1 MATLNYNSGNNI
13 IVPSENN
20 TTYRGL
26 EGDDTYI
33 ISKATIKDSKINI
46 VDTNGNNKIQI
57 VEGITVSSSIFTPN
71 AARLV
76 LSNGTEITISGAN
89 KFTFE
94 AGGNLTS
101 ASLGTDRSYLNFADS
116 MGAYYAS
123 FETDEGDGGITI
135 NNSYDMR
142 LVKNGTVKKIM
153 LSNHFD
159 EDNLKYNII
168 KSEYPDQYNYS
179 QSFISDQITLSDGQ
193 LKVQG
198 GIGEEIYTAKITV
211 QSENQNTGN
220 TNEKVFTFRLTD
232 DDEIKQSSSSI
243 ISSSDSETIISIS
256 EDIMGDRLL
265 DLSSFE
271 IDEGS
276 AKITSVSIGGS
287 ITPISYF
294 STDPWAQDG
303 WLDYFYVN
311 KNVLKFAQYSYY
323 DYDTDEYKLFLG
335 SQKIYGSDWPFHD
348 LTTSNVRDNE
358 FSITFEYTTDGELK
372 DHKVII
378 DSYSNS
384 FNGPIDAIPD
394 GDRVKEVTTSNDNN
408 INALL
413 FSNWKWASENNS
425 DITEITFAF
434 PPSNDTQNVMPWV
447 SKPSASFWELADT
460 RDKHIDSEEF
470 KDAVR
475 SILNMTE
482 EMFNFKFTEL
492 SQDNYNKAD
501 LRYILFETSDDAGNS
516 QAFHPSP
523 ENHSYIYIRTYNGG
537 EYTDFSIGSVTYETI
552 LHETGHA
559 LNLAHPFHG
568 TKIESSQNTS
578 LFSVMAY
585 DAFWLRTTDTYEVAT
600 GNGSGI
606 YKGDIKDYANSLNQS
621 TWNLHDINALG
632 HMYGYRLNYK
642 SEDTSYKFSPSEN
655 IYQTIHDMGGND
667 TIDLSNY
674 SVKTSISLVPGSVSE
689 VGSKKIFWE
698 GDNQQSGDFF
708 VLSSHTN
715 IEKFIGSNGN
725 DDLTLNTLIINDVS
739 TGSGDDVIR
748 DVLPTDI
755 VNSGAGADTIYISY
769 TTLNPITSVSIDGGS
784 ETSFF
789 DWIIIDLAPDIE
801 KDFTQC
807 RTAFLNFEGFDFSD
821 NEAQNIILDS
831 EDFISSNSQ
840 TLSFR
845 GDSTDKVILPEGATE
860 TRTDMAYVYYSLND
874 IEIAIADDMMVG

>member
-1 MATLNYNSGNNI
+1 MTTLNYNSGNNI

-46 VDTNGNNKIQI
+46 VDTKGNNKIQI

-94 AGGNLTS
+94 ASGNLTS
-101 ASLGTDRSYLNFADS
+101 ASLGTDRTYLNFADS

-142 LVKNGTVKKIM
+142 LVKNGTVKTII
-153 LSNHFD
+153 LENHFD
-159 EDNLKYNII
+159 GENVKYSII
-168 KSEYPDQYNYS
+168 KSEYPNQYNYS

-193 LKVQG
+193 LIAQG
-198 GIGEEIYTAKITV
+198 GVGDEIYTAKITV
-211 QSENQNTGN
+211 QGENQNTGN
-220 TNEKVFTFRLTD
+220 LSEKVFTFRLTD
-232 DDEIKQSSSSI
+232 DDEIKKSSSSI
-243 ISSSDSETIISIS
+243 ISSSDTETLISIS
-256 EDIMGDRLL
+256 EDTMGDRLL
-265 DLSSFE
+265 DLSSFK

-287 ITPISYF
+287 VTPISYF

-303 WLDYFYVN
+303 WQDYFYIN
-311 KNVLKFAQYSYY
+311 KNILKFAQYSYY

-335 SQKIYGSDWPFHD
+335 PAIYGSDWQFHD

-358 FSITFEYTTDGELK
+358 FSITFEYKNNGKLK
-372 DHKVII
+372 THKVVI
-378 DSYSNS
+378 DSYSNNL
-384 FNGPIDAIPD
+384 NGPIDAIPD
-394 GDRVKEVTTSNDNN
+394 GDRVKEVTFSSDNN

-413 FSNWKWASENNS
+413 FSNWQWANKNNS
-425 DITEITFAF
+425 EITEITFAF
-434 PPSNDTQNVMPWV
+434 PPSNDTYNVMPWV
-447 SKPSASFWELADT
+447 SKPSASFWELGDSRDT
-460 RDKHIDSEEF
+460 YIDSDEF

-475 SILNMTE
+475 GVLNTTE
-482 EMFNFKFTEL
+482 KMFNVKFTEL
-492 SQDNYNKAD
+492 TQDNYNKAD

-516 QAFHPSP
+516 QAWHPSP
-523 ENHSYIYIRTYNGG
+523 ENHSYIYLRTYYGG
-537 EYTDFSIGSVTYETI
+537 KYTDFSVGSNMYETI

-578 LFSVMAY
+578 LFSIMAY
-585 DAFWLRTTDTYEVAT
+585 DAFWLRTTDTYGIAT

-606 YKGDIKDYANSLNQS
+606 YKGDTEDYENSLNQS
-621 TWNLHDINALG
+621 SWNLHDINALG
-632 HMYGYRLNYK
+632 HMYGYRTNYK
-642 SEDTSYKFSPSEN
+642 SEDTIYTFSPSIN

-674 SVKTSISLVPGSVSE
+674 TENTTISLIPGSVSE
-689 VGSKKIFWE
+689 VGSNKIFWE
-698 GDNQQSGDFF
+698 GDSQQSGDFF
-708 VLSSHTN
+708 VLSSHTD
-715 IEKFIGSNGN
+715 IEKYIGSSGN
-725 DDLTLNTLIINDVS
+725 DDLTLNKSIINDVS
-739 TGSGDDVIR
+739 TGAGDDVIR

-755 VNSGAGADTIYISY
+755 VNTGVGSDTVYISY
-769 TTLNPITSVSIDGGS
+769 TALDPDTSLNINGGS
-784 ETSFF
+784 GSSYF
-789 DWIIIDLAPDIE
+789 DWIIIDLAPDTE
-801 KDFTQC
+801 KDFTLC
-807 RTAFLNFEGFDFSD
+807 RTAFVNFEGFDFTD

-845 GDSTDKVILPEGATE
+845 GDSNDKVILPEGATE
-860 TRTDMAYVYYSLND
+860 ARTDMAYVYYSLND
-874 IEIAIADDMMVG
+874 IEIAIADDMMIG

>member
-1 MATLNYNSGNNI
+1 MTTLNYNSGNNI

-46 VDTNGNNKIQI
+46 VDTKGNNKIQI

-94 AGGNLTS
+94 AAGNLTS
-101 ASLGTDRSYLNFADS
+101 ASLGTDRTYLNFADA

-142 LVKNGTVKKIM
+142 LVKNNTVKTII
-153 LSNHFD
+153 LGNHFD
-159 EDNLKYNII
+159 GENVKYSIT
-168 KSEYPDQYNYS
+168 KSEYPNQYNYS

-193 LKVQG
+193 LKAQG
-198 GIGEEIYTAKITV
+198 GVGDEIYTAKITV
-211 QSENQNTGN
+211 QGENQNTGN
-220 TNEKVFTFRLTD
+220 LSEKVFTFRLTD
-232 DDEIKQSSSSI
+232 DDEIKKSSSSI
-243 ISSSDSETIISIS
+243 ISSSDTETVISIS
-256 EDIMGDRLL
+256 EDTMGDRLL

-287 ITPISYF
+287 VTPISYF

-303 WLDYFYVN
+303 WQDYFYIN

-335 SQKIYGSDWPFHD
+335 PSIYGSDWQFHD
-348 LTTSNVRDNE
+348 LKTSNVRDNE
-358 FSITFEYTTDGELK
+358 FSITFEYKNNGKLK
-372 DHKVII
+372 NHKVVI
-378 DSYSNS
+378 DSYSNNL
-384 FNGPIDAIPD
+384 NGPIDAIPD
-394 GDRVKEVTTSNDNN
+394 GDRVKEVTTSSDNN

-413 FSNWKWASENNS
+413 FSKWQWANKNNS
-425 DITEITFAF
+425 EITEITFAF
-434 PPSNDTQNVMPWV
+434 PPSNDTNNVMPWA
-447 SKPSASFWELADT
+447 SKSSASFWELGDSRDT
-460 RDKHIDSEEF
+460 YIDSEEF

-475 SILNMTE
+475 GVLNTTE
-482 EMFNFKFTEL
+482 KMFNVKFTEL
-492 SQDNYNKAD
+492 TQDNYNKAD
-501 LRYILFETSDDAGNS
+501 LRYILFETSDDAGSS
-516 QAFHPSP
+516 QAWHPSP
-523 ENHSYIYIRTYNGG
+523 ENHSYIYLRTYNGG
-537 EYTDFSIGSVTYETI
+537 KYTDFSVGSNMYETI

-568 TKIESSQNTS
+568 TKIESSENTL
-578 LFSVMAY
+578 LFSIMAY
-585 DAFWLRTTDTYEVAT
+585 DAFWLRTTDTYGIAS

-606 YKGDIKDYANSLNQS
+606 YRGDTKDYENSLNQS
-621 TWNLHDINALG
+621 SWNLHDINALG
-632 HMYGYRLNYK
+632 HMYGYRTNYK
-642 SEDTSYKFSPSEN
+642 SEDTIYTFSPSIN

-674 SVKTSISLVPGSVSE
+674 EENTTISLIPGGVSE
-689 VGSKKIFWE
+689 VGSNKIFWE
-698 GDNQQSGDFF
+698 GDSQQSGDFF

-715 IEKFIGSNGN
+715 IEKYIGSSGN
-725 DDLTLNTLIINDVS
+725 DDLTLNKSIINDVS
-739 TGSGDDVIR
+739 TGAGDDVIR
-748 DVLPTDI
+748 DALPKDI
-755 VNSGAGADTIYISY
+755 VNTGAGSDTVYISY
-769 TTLNPITSVSIDGGS
+769 TTLDP
-784 ETSFF
+784 ETSLNINGGLGSSYF
-789 DWIIIDLAPDIE
+789 DWIVIDLAPGTE
-801 KDFTQC
+801 KDFTLC
-807 RTAFLNFEGFDFSD
+807 RTAFVNFEGFDFTD

-831 EDFISSNSQ
+831 EDFISPNSQ

-845 GDSTDKVILPEGATE
+845 GDSNDKVILPEGTTE

-874 IEIAIADDMMVG
+874 IEIAIADNMIIG

>member
-1 MATLNYNSGNNI
+1 MTTLNYNSGNNI

-46 VDTNGNNKIQI
+46 VDTKGNNKIQI

-94 AGGNLTS
+94 AAGNLTS
-101 ASLGTDRSYLNFADS
+101 ASLGTDRTYLNFADA

-142 LVKNGTVKKIM
+142 LVKNNTVKTII
-153 LSNHFD
+153 LGNHFD
-159 EDNLKYNII
+159 GENVKYSIT
-168 KSEYPDQYNYS
+168 KSEYPNQYNYS

-193 LKVQG
+193 LKAQG
-198 GIGEEIYTAKITV
+198 GVGDEIYTAKITV
-211 QSENQNTGN
+211 QGENQNTGN
-220 TNEKVFTFRLTD
+220 LSEKVFTFRLTD
-232 DDEIKQSSSSI
+232 DDEIKKSSSSI
-243 ISSSDSETIISIS
+243 ISSSDTETVISIS
-256 EDIMGDRLL
+256 EDTMGDRLL

-287 ITPISYF
+287 VTPISYF

-303 WLDYFYVN
+303 WKDYFYIN

-335 SQKIYGSDWPFHD
+335 PSIYGSDWQFHD
-348 LTTSNVRDNE
+348 LKTSNVRDNE
-358 FSITFEYTTDGELK
+358 FSITFEYKNNGKLK
-372 DHKVII
+372 NHKVVI
-378 DSYSNS
+378 DSYSNNL
-384 FNGPIDAIPD
+384 NGPIDAIPD
-394 GDRVKEVTTSNDNN
+394 GDRVKEVTTSSDNN

-413 FSNWKWASENNS
+413 FSKWQWANKNNS
-425 DITEITFAF
+425 EITEITFAF
-434 PPSNDTQNVMPWV
+434 PPSNDTNNVMPWA
-447 SKPSASFWELADT
+447 SKSSASFWELGDSRDT
-460 RDKHIDSEEF
+460 YIDSEEF

-475 SILNMTE
+475 GVLNTTE
-482 EMFNFKFTEL
+482 KMFNVKFTEL
-492 SQDNYNKAD
+492 TQDNYNKAD
-501 LRYILFETSDDAGNS
+501 LRYILFETSDDAGSS
-516 QAFHPSP
+516 QAWHPSP
-523 ENHSYIYIRTYNGG
+523 ENHSYIYLRTYNGG
-537 EYTDFSIGSVTYETI
+537 KYTDFSVGSNMYETI

-568 TKIESSQNTS
+568 TKIESSQNTL
-578 LFSVMAY
+578 LFSIMAY
-585 DAFWLRTTDTYEVAT
+585 DAFWLRTTDTYGVAS

-606 YKGDIKDYANSLNQS
+606 YRGDTEDYENSLNQS
-621 TWNLHDINALG
+621 SWNLHDINALG
-632 HMYGYRLNYK
+632 HMYGYRTNYK
-642 SEDTSYKFSPSEN
+642 SEDTIYTFSPSIN

-674 SVKTSISLVPGSVSE
+674 KENTTISLIPGGVSE
-689 VGSKKIFWE
+689 VGSNKIFWE
-698 GDNQQSGDFF
+698 GDSQQSGDFF
-708 VLSSHTN
+708 VLSSRTN
-715 IEKFIGSNGN
+715 IEKYIGSSGN
-725 DDLTLNTLIINDVS
+725 DDLTLNKSIINDVN
-739 TGSGDDVIR
+739 TGAGDDVIR
-748 DVLPTDI
+748 DALPTDI
-755 VNSGAGADTIYISY
+755 VNTGAGSDTVYISY
-769 TTLNPITSVSIDGGS
+769 TTLDP
-784 ETSFF
+784 ETSLNINGGLGSSYF
-789 DWIIIDLAPDIE
+789 DWIVIDLAPGTE
-801 KDFTQC
+801 KDFTLC
-807 RTAFLNFEGFDFSD
+807 RTAFVNFEGFDFTD

-831 EDFISSNSQ
+831 EDFISPNSQ
-840 TLSFR
+840 TLSFK
-845 GDSTDKVILPEGATE
+845 GDSNDKVILPEGTIE

-874 IEIAIADDMMVG
+874 IEIAIADNMIIG

>member
-1 MATLNYNSGNNI
+1 MTTLNYNSGNNI

-26 EGDDTYI
+26 EGDDIYI

-46 VDTNGNNKIQI
+46 VDTKGNNKIQI

-94 AGGNLTS
+94 AAGNLTS
-101 ASLGTDRSYLNFADS
+101 ASLGTDRTYLNFADA

-142 LVKNGTVKKIM
+142 LVKNNTVKTII
-153 LSNHFD
+153 LGNHFD
-159 EDNLKYNII
+159 GENVKYSIT
-168 KSEYPDQYNYS
+168 KSEYPNQYNYS

-193 LKVQG
+193 LKAQG
-198 GIGEEIYTAKITV
+198 GVGDEIYTAKITV
-211 QSENQNTGN
+211 QGENQNTGN
-220 TNEKVFTFRLTD
+220 LSEKVFTFRLTD
-232 DDEIKQSSSSI
+232 DDEIKKSSSSI
-243 ISSSDSETIISIS
+243 ISSSDTETVISIS
-256 EDIMGDRLL
+256 EDTMGDRLL

-287 ITPISYF
+287 VTPISYF

-303 WLDYFYVN
+303 WQDYFYIN

-335 SQKIYGSDWPFHD
+335 PSIYGSDWQFHD
-348 LTTSNVRDNE
+348 LKTSNVRDNE
-358 FSITFEYTTDGELK
+358 FSITFEYKNNGKLK
-372 DHKVII
+372 NHKVVI
-378 DSYSNS
+378 DSYSNNL
-384 FNGPIDAIPD
+384 NGPIDAIPD
-394 GDRVKEVTTSNDNN
+394 GDRVKEVTTSSDNN

-413 FSNWKWASENNS
+413 FSKWQWANKNNS
-425 DITEITFAF
+425 EITEITFAF
-434 PPSNDTQNVMPWV
+434 PPSNDTNNVMPWA
-447 SKPSASFWELADT
+447 SKSSASFWELGDSRDT
-460 RDKHIDSEEF
+460 YIDSEEF

-475 SILNMTE
+475 GVLNTTE
-482 EMFNFKFTEL
+482 KMFNVKFTEL
-492 SQDNYNKAD
+492 TQDNYNKAD
-501 LRYILFETSDDAGNS
+501 LRYILFETSDDAGSS
-516 QAFHPSP
+516 QAWHPSP
-523 ENHSYIYIRTYNGG
+523 ENHSYIYLRTYNGG
-537 EYTDFSIGSVTYETI
+537 KYTDFSVGSTMYQTI

-568 TKIESSQNTS
+568 TKIESSENTL
-578 LFSVMAY
+578 LFSIMAY
-585 DAFWLRTTDTYEVAT
+585 DAFWLRTTDTYGIAS

-606 YKGDIKDYANSLNQS
+606 YRGDTKDYENSLNQS
-621 TWNLHDINALG
+621 SWNLHDINALG
-632 HMYGYRLNYK
+632 HMYGYRTNYK
-642 SEDTSYKFSPSEN
+642 SEDTIYTFSPSIN

-674 SVKTSISLVPGSVSE
+674 TENTTISLTPGGVSE
-689 VGSKKIFWE
+689 VGSNKIFWE
-698 GDNQQSGDFF
+698 GDSQQSGDFF
-708 VLSSHTN
+708 VLSSHTD
-715 IEKFIGSNGN
+715 IEKYIGSSGN
-725 DDLTLNTLIINDVS
+725 DDLTLNNLIINDVN
-739 TGSGDDVIR
+739 TGAGDDVIR
-748 DVLPTDI
+748 DVLPSDI
-755 VNSGAGADTIYISY
+755 VNTGIGSDTVYISY
-769 TTLNPITSVSIDGGS
+769 TTLDPDTSLNINGGLGS
-784 ETSFF
+784 SYF
-789 DWIIIDLAPDIE
+789 DWIVIDLAPDTE
-801 KDFTQC
+801 KDFTLC
-807 RTAFLNFEGFDFSD
+807 RIAFVNFEGFDFTD

-845 GDSTDKVILPEGATE
+845 GDSTDKMILPEGATE

-874 IEIAIADDMMVG
+874 IEIAIANDMIII

>member
-1 MATLNYNSGNNI
+1 MTTLNYNSGNNI

-46 VDTNGNNKIQI
+46 VDTKGNNKIQI

-94 AGGNLTS
+94 AAGNLTS
-101 ASLGTDRSYLNFADS
+101 ASLGTDRTYLNFADA

-142 LVKNGTVKKIM
+142 LVKNNTVKTII
-153 LSNHFD
+153 LGNHFD
-159 EDNLKYNII
+159 GENVKYSIT
-168 KSEYPDQYNYS
+168 KSEYPNQYNYS
-179 QSFISDQITLSDGQ
+179 QSFISDQITLSDRQ
-193 LKVQG
+193 LKAQG
-198 GIGEEIYTAKITV
+198 GVGDEIYTAKITV
-211 QSENQNTGN
+211 QGENQNTGN
-220 TNEKVFTFRLTD
+220 LSEKVFTFRLTD
-232 DDEIKQSSSSI
+232 DDEIKKSSSSI
-243 ISSSDSETIISIS
+243 ISSSDTETVISIS
-256 EDIMGDRLL
+256 EDTMGDRLL

-287 ITPISYF
+287 VTPISYF

-303 WLDYFYVN
+303 WKDYFYIN

-335 SQKIYGSDWPFHD
+335 PSIYGSDWQFHD
-348 LTTSNVRDNE
+348 LKTSNVRDNE
-358 FSITFEYTTDGELK
+358 FSITFEYKNNGKLK
-372 DHKVII
+372 NHKVVI
-378 DSYSNS
+378 DSYSNNL
-384 FNGPIDAIPD
+384 NGPIDAIPD
-394 GDRVKEVTTSNDNN
+394 GDRVKEVTTSSDNN

-413 FSNWKWASENNS
+413 FSKWQWANKNNS
-425 DITEITFAF
+425 EITEITFAF
-434 PPSNDTQNVMPWV
+434 PPSNDTNNVMPWA
-447 SKPSASFWELADT
+447 SKSSASFWELDDSRDT
-460 RDKHIDSEEF
+460 YIDSEEF

-475 SILNMTE
+475 GVLNTTE
-482 EMFNFKFTEL
+482 KMFNVKFTEL
-492 SQDNYNKAD
+492 TQDNYNKAD
-501 LRYILFETSDDAGNS
+501 LRYILFETSDDAGSS
-516 QAFHPSP
+516 QAWHPSP
-523 ENHSYIYIRTYNGG
+523 ENHSYIYLRTYNGG
-537 EYTDFSIGSVTYETI
+537 KYTDFSVGSNMYETI

-568 TKIESSQNTS
+568 TKIESSENTL
-578 LFSVMAY
+578 LFSIMAY
-585 DAFWLRTTDTYEVAT
+585 DAFWLRTTDTYGIAS

-606 YKGDIKDYANSLNQS
+606 YRGDTKDYENSLNQS
-621 TWNLHDINALG
+621 SWNLHDINALG
-632 HMYGYRLNYK
+632 HMYGYRTNYK
-642 SEDTSYKFSPSEN
+642 SEDTIYTFSPSIN

-674 SVKTSISLVPGSVSE
+674 KENTTISLIPGGVSE
-689 VGSKKIFWE
+689 VGSNKIFWE
-698 GDNQQSGDFF
+698 GDSQQSGDFF

-715 IEKFIGSNGN
+715 IEKYIGSSGN
-725 DDLTLNTLIINDVS
+725 DDLTLNKSIINDVS
-739 TGSGDDVIR
+739 TGAGDDVIR
-748 DVLPTDI
+748 DALPKDI
-755 VNSGAGADTIYISY
+755 VNTGAGSDTVYISY
-769 TTLNPITSVSIDGGS
+769 TTLDP
-784 ETSFF
+784 ETSLNINGGLGSSYF
-789 DWIIIDLAPDIE
+789 DWIVIDLAPGTE
-801 KDFTQC
+801 KDFTLC
-807 RTAFLNFEGFDFSD
+807 RTAFVNFEGFDFTD

-831 EDFISSNSQ
+831 EDFISPNSQ

-845 GDSTDKVILPEGATE
+845 GDSNDKVILPEGTTE

-874 IEIAIADDMMVG
+874 IEIAIADNMIIG

>member
-1 MATLNYNSGNNI
+1 MTTLNYNSGNNI

-46 VDTNGNNKIQI
+46 VDTKGNNKIQI

-101 ASLGTDRSYLNFADS
+101 ASLGTDRTYLNFADA

-142 LVKNGTVKKIM
+142 LVKNNTVKTII
-153 LSNHFD
+153 LGNHFD
-159 EDNLKYNII
+159 GENVKYSIT
-168 KSEYPDQYNYS
+168 KSEYPNQYNYS

-193 LKVQG
+193 LKAQG
-198 GIGEEIYTAKITV
+198 GVGDEIYTAKITV
-211 QSENQNTGN
+211 QGENQNTGN
-220 TNEKVFTFRLTD
+220 LSEKVFTFRLTD
-232 DDEIKQSSSSI
+232 DDEIKKSSSSI
-243 ISSSDSETIISIS
+243 ISSSDTETVISIS
-256 EDIMGDRLL
+256 EDTMGDRLL

-287 ITPISYF
+287 VTPISYF

-303 WLDYFYVN
+303 WKDYFYIN

-335 SQKIYGSDWPFHD
+335 PSIYGSDWQFHD
-348 LTTSNVRDNE
+348 LKTSNVRDNE
-358 FSITFEYTTDGELK
+358 FSITFEYKNNGKLK
-372 DHKVII
+372 NHKVVI
-378 DSYSNS
+378 DSYSNNL
-384 FNGPIDAIPD
+384 NGPIDAIPD
-394 GDRVKEVTTSNDNN
+394 GDRVKEVTTSSDNN

-413 FSNWKWASENNS
+413 FSKWQWANKNNS
-425 DITEITFAF
+425 EITEITFAF
-434 PPSNDTQNVMPWV
+434 PPSNDTNNVMPWA
-447 SKPSASFWELADT
+447 SKSSASFWELDDSRDT
-460 RDKHIDSEEF
+460 YIDSEKF

-475 SILNMTE
+475 GVLNTTE
-482 EMFNFKFTEL
+482 KMFNVKFTEL
-492 SQDNYNKAD
+492 TQDNYNKAD
-501 LRYILFETSDDAGNS
+501 LRYILFETSDDAGSS
-516 QAFHPSP
+516 QAWHPSP
-523 ENHSYIYIRTYNGG
+523 ENHSYIYLRTYNGG
-537 EYTDFSIGSVTYETI
+537 KYTDFSVGSNMYETI

-568 TKIESSQNTS
+568 TKIESSQNTL
-578 LFSVMAY
+578 LFSIMAY
-585 DAFWLRTTDTYEVAT
+585 DAFWLRTTDTYGIAS

-606 YKGDIKDYANSLNQS
+606 YRGDTKDYENSLNQS
-621 TWNLHDINALG
+621 SWNLHDINALG
-632 HMYGYRLNYK
+632 HMYGYRTNYK
-642 SEDTSYKFSPSEN
+642 SEDTIYTFSPSIN

-674 SVKTSISLVPGSVSE
+674 KENTTISLIPGGVSE
-689 VGSKKIFWE
+689 VGSNKIFWE
-698 GDNQQSGDFF
+698 GDSQQSGDFF

-715 IEKFIGSNGN
+715 IEKYIGSSGN
-725 DDLTLNTLIINDVS
+725 DDLTLNKSIINDVS
-739 TGSGDDVIR
+739 TGAGDDVIR
-748 DVLPTDI
+748 DALPTDI
-755 VNSGAGADTIYISY
+755 VNTGAGSDTVYISY
-769 TTLNPITSVSIDGGS
+769 TTLDP
-784 ETSFF
+784 ETSLNINGGLGSSYF
-789 DWIIIDLAPDIE
+789 DWIVIDLAPGTE
-801 KDFTQC
+801 KDFTLC
-807 RTAFLNFEGFDFSD
+807 RTAFVNFEGFDFTD

-831 EDFISSNSQ
+831 EDFISPNSQ

-845 GDSTDKVILPEGATE
+845 GDSNDKVILPEGTTE

-874 IEIAIADDMMVG
+874 IEIAIADNMIIG

>member
-1 MATLNYNSGNNI
+1 MTTLNYNSGNNI

-46 VDTNGNNKIQI
+46 VDTKGNNKIQI

-94 AGGNLTS
+94 AAGNLTS
-101 ASLGTDRSYLNFADS
+101 ASLGTDRTYLNFADA

-142 LVKNGTVKKIM
+142 LVKNNTVKTII
-153 LSNHFD
+153 LGNHFD
-159 EDNLKYNII
+159 GENVKYSIT
-168 KSEYPDQYNYS
+168 KSEYPNQYNYS

-193 LKVQG
+193 LKAQG
-198 GIGEEIYTAKITV
+198 GVGDEIYTAKITV
-211 QSENQNTGN
+211 QGENQNTGN
-220 TNEKVFTFRLTD
+220 LSEKVFTFRLTD
-232 DDEIKQSSSSI
+232 DDEIKKSSSSI
-243 ISSSDSETIISIS
+243 ISSSDTETVISIS
-256 EDIMGDRLL
+256 EDTMGDRLL

-287 ITPISYF
+287 VTSISYF

-303 WLDYFYVN
+303 WKDYFYIN

-335 SQKIYGSDWPFHD
+335 PSIYGSDWQFHD

-358 FSITFEYTTDGELK
+358 FSITFEYKNNGKLK
-372 DHKVII
+372 NHKVVI
-378 DSYSNS
+378 DSYSNNL
-384 FNGPIDAIPD
+384 NGPIDAIPD
-394 GDRVKEVTTSNDNN
+394 GDRVKEVTTSSDNN

-413 FSNWKWASENNS
+413 FSKWQWANRNNS
-425 DITEITFAF
+425 EITEITFGF
-434 PPSNDTQNVMPWV
+434 PPSNDTNNVMPWA
-447 SKPSASFWELADT
+447 SKSSASFWELGDSRDT
-460 RDKHIDSEEF
+460 YIDSEEF

-475 SILNMTE
+475 GVLNTTE
-482 EMFNFKFTEL
+482 KMFNVKFTEL
-492 SQDNYNKAD
+492 TQDNYNKAD
-501 LRYILFETSDDAGNS
+501 LRYILFETSDDAGSS
-516 QAFHPSP
+516 QAWHPSP
-523 ENHSYIYIRTYNGG
+523 ENHSYIYLRTYNGG
-537 EYTDFSIGSVTYETI
+537 KYTDFSVGSNMYETI

-568 TKIESSQNTS
+568 TKIESSQNTL
-578 LFSVMAY
+578 LFSIMAY
-585 DAFWLRTTDTYEVAT
+585 DAFWLRTTDTYGIAS

-606 YKGDIKDYANSLNQS
+606 YRGDTKDYENSLNQS
-621 TWNLHDINALG
+621 SWNLHDINALG
-632 HMYGYRLNYK
+632 HMYGYRTNYK
-642 SEDTSYKFSPSEN
+642 SEDTIYTFSPSIN

-674 SVKTSISLVPGSVSE
+674 KENTTISLIPGGVSE
-689 VGSKKIFWE
+689 VGSNKIFWE
-698 GDNQQSGDFF
+698 GDSQQSGDFF
-708 VLSSHTN
+708 VLSSRTN
-715 IEKFIGSNGN
+715 IEKYIGSSGN
-725 DDLTLNTLIINDVS
+725 DVLTLNKSIINDVS
-739 TGSGDDVIR
+739 TGAGDDVIR
-748 DVLPTDI
+748 DALPTDI
-755 VNSGAGADTIYISY
+755 VNTGAGSDTVYISY
-769 TTLNPITSVSIDGGS
+769 TTLDP
-784 ETSFF
+784 ETSLNINGGLGSSYF
-789 DWIIIDLAPDIE
+789 DWIVIDLAPGTE
-801 KDFTQC
+801 KDFTLC
-807 RTAFLNFEGFDFSD
+807 RTAFVNFEGFDFTD

-831 EDFISSNSQ
+831 EDFISPNSQ
-840 TLSFR
+840 TLSFK
-845 GDSTDKVILPEGATE
+845 GDSNDKVILPEGTIE

-874 IEIAIADDMMVG
+874 IEIAIADNMIIG

>member
-1 MATLNYNSGNNI
+1 MTTLNYNSGNNI

-46 VDTNGNNKIQI
+46 VDTKGNNKIQI

-101 ASLGTDRSYLNFADS
+101 ASLGTDRTYLNFADA

-142 LVKNGTVKKIM
+142 LVKNNTVKTII
-153 LSNHFD
+153 LGNHFD
-159 EDNLKYNII
+159 GENVKYSIT
-168 KSEYPDQYNYS
+168 KSEYPNQYNYS

-193 LKVQG
+193 LKAQG
-198 GIGEEIYTAKITV
+198 GVGDEIYTAKITV
-211 QSENQNTGN
+211 QGENQNTGN
-220 TNEKVFTFRLTD
+220 LSEKVFTFRLTD
-232 DDEIKQSSSSI
+232 DDEIKKSSSSI
-243 ISSSDSETIISIS
+243 ISSSDTETVISIS
-256 EDIMGDRLL
+256 EDTMGDRLL

-287 ITPISYF
+287 VTPISYF

-303 WLDYFYVN
+303 WKDYFYIN

-335 SQKIYGSDWPFHD
+335 PSIYGSDWQFHD
-348 LTTSNVRDNE
+348 LKTSNVRDNE
-358 FSITFEYTTDGELK
+358 FSITFEYKNNGKLK
-372 DHKVII
+372 NHKVVI
-378 DSYSNS
+378 DSYSNNL
-384 FNGPIDAIPD
+384 NGPIDAIPD
-394 GDRVKEVTTSNDNN
+394 GDRVKEVTTSSDNN

-413 FSNWKWASENNS
+413 FSKWQWANKNNS
-425 DITEITFAF
+425 EITEITFAF
-434 PPSNDTQNVMPWV
+434 PPSNDTNNVMPWV
-447 SKPSASFWELADT
+447 SKSSASFWELGDSRDT
-460 RDKHIDSEEF
+460 YIDSEEF

-475 SILNMTE
+475 GVLNTTE
-482 EMFNFKFTEL
+482 KMFNVKFTEL
-492 SQDNYNKAD
+492 TQDNYNKAD
-501 LRYILFETSDDAGNS
+501 LRYILFETSDDAGSS
-516 QAFHPSP
+516 QAWHPSP
-523 ENHSYIYIRTYNGG
+523 ENHSYIYLRTYNGG
-537 EYTDFSIGSVTYETI
+537 KYTDFSVGSNMYETI

-568 TKIESSQNTS
+568 TKIESSQNTL
-578 LFSVMAY
+578 LFSIMAY
-585 DAFWLRTTDTYEVAT
+585 DAFWLRTTDTYGIAS

-606 YKGDIKDYANSLNQS
+606 YRGDTKDYENSLNQS
-621 TWNLHDINALG
+621 SWNLHDINALG
-632 HMYGYRLNYK
+632 HMYGYRTNYK
-642 SEDTSYKFSPSEN
+642 SEDTIYTFSPSIN

-674 SVKTSISLVPGSVSE
+674 KENTTISLIPGGVSE
-689 VGSKKIFWE
+689 VGSNKIFWE
-698 GDNQQSGDFF
+698 GDSQQSGDFF

-715 IEKFIGSNGN
+715 IEKYIGSSGN
-725 DDLTLNTLIINDVS
+725 DDLTLNKSIINDVS
-739 TGSGDDVIR
+739 TGAGDDVIR
-748 DVLPTDI
+748 DALPTDI
-755 VNSGAGADTIYISY
+755 VNTGAGSDTVYISY
-769 TTLNPITSVSIDGGS
+769 TTLDP
-784 ETSFF
+784 ETSLNINGGLGSSYF
-789 DWIIIDLAPDIE
+789 DWIVIDLAPGTE
-801 KDFTQC
+801 KDFTLC
-807 RTAFLNFEGFDFSD
+807 RTAFVNFEGFDFTD

-831 EDFISSNSQ
+831 EDFISPNSQ

-845 GDSTDKVILPEGATE
+845 GDSNDKVILPEGTTE

-874 IEIAIADDMMVG
+874 IEIAIADNMIIG

>member
-1 MATLNYNSGNNI
+1 MTTLNYNSGNNI

-46 VDTNGNNKIQI
+46 VDTKGNNKIQI

-94 AGGNLTS
+94 AAGNLTS
-101 ASLGTDRSYLNFADS
+101 ASLGTDRTYLNFADA

-142 LVKNGTVKKIM
+142 LVKNNTVKTII
-153 LSNHFD
+153 LGNHFD
-159 EDNLKYNII
+159 GENVKYSII
-168 KSEYPDQYNYS
+168 KSEYPNQYNYS

-193 LKVQG
+193 LKAQG
-198 GIGEEIYTAKITV
+198 GVGTEIYTAKITV
-211 QSENQNTGN
+211 QGENQNTGN
-220 TNEKVFTFRLTD
+220 LSEKVFTFRLTD
-232 DDEIKQSSSSI
+232 DDEIKKSSSSI
-243 ISSSDSETIISIS
+243 ISSSDTETLISIS

-265 DLSSFE
+265 DLSSFK

-287 ITPISYF
+287 VTPISYF

-303 WLDYFYVN
+303 WKDYFYIN

-335 SQKIYGSDWPFHD
+335 PSIYGSDWQFHD
-348 LTTSNVRDNE
+348 LKTSNVRDNE
-358 FSITFEYTTDGELK
+358 FSITFEYKNNGKLK
-372 DHKVII
+372 NHKVVI
-378 DSYSNS
+378 DSYSNNL
-384 FNGPIDAIPD
+384 NGPIDAIPD
-394 GDRVKEVTTSNDNN
+394 GDRVKEVVNSSDNN

-413 FSNWKWASENNS
+413 FSNWQWANKNNS
-425 DITEITFAF
+425 EITEITFAF
-434 PPSNDTQNVMPWV
+434 PPSNDTHNVMPWV
-447 SKPSASFWELADT
+447 SKPSASFWELGDSRDT
-460 RDKHIDSEEF
+460 HIDSEEF
-470 KDAVR
+470 KGAVR
-475 SILNMTE
+475 GVLNTTE
-482 EMFNFKFTEL
+482 KMFNVKFTEL
-492 SQDNYNKAD
+492 TQDNYNKAD

-516 QAFHPSP
+516 QAWHPSP
-523 ENHSYIYIRTYNGG
+523 ENHSYIYLRTYNGG
-537 EYTDFSIGSVTYETI
+537 KYTDFSVGSNMYETI

-578 LFSVMAY
+578 LFSIMAY
-585 DAFWLRTTDTYEVAT
+585 DAFWLRTTDTYGIAT

-606 YKGDIKDYANSLNQS
+606 YKGDTEDYENSLNQS
-621 TWNLHDINALG
+621 SWNLHDINALG
-632 HMYGYRLNYK
+632 HMYGYRTNYK
-642 SEDTSYKFSPSEN
+642 SEDTIYTFSPSIN

-674 SVKTSISLVPGSVSE
+674 KENTTISLIPGGVSE
-689 VGSKKIFWE
+689 VGSNKIFWE
-698 GDNQQSGDFF
+698 GDSQQSGDFF

-715 IEKFIGSNGN
+715 IEKYIGSSGN
-725 DDLTLNTLIINDVS
+725 DDLTLNKSIINDVS
-739 TGSGDDVIR
+739 TGAGDDVIR
-748 DVLPTDI
+748 DALPTDI
-755 VNSGAGADTIYISY
+755 VNTGAGSDTVYISY
-769 TTLNPITSVSIDGGS
+769 TTLDP
-784 ETSFF
+784 ETSLNINGGLGSSYF
-789 DWIIIDLAPDIE
+789 DWIVIDLAPGTE
-801 KDFTQC
+801 KDFTLC
-807 RTAFLNFEGFDFSD
+807 RTAFVNFEGFDFTD

-831 EDFISSNSQ
+831 EDFISPNSQ

-845 GDSTDKVILPEGATE
+845 GDSNDKVILPEGTTE

-874 IEIAIADDMMVG
+874 IEIAIADNMIIG

>member
-1 MATLNYNSGNNI
+1 MTTLNYNSGNNI

-46 VDTNGNNKIQI
+46 VDTKGNNKIQI

-76 LSNGTEITISGAN
+76 LSNGAEITISGAN

-94 AGGNLTS
+94 AAGNLTS
-101 ASLGTDRSYLNFADS
+101 ASLGTDRTYLNFADA

-142 LVKNGTVKKIM
+142 LVKNNTVKTII
-153 LSNHFD
+153 LGNHFD
-159 EDNLKYNII
+159 GENVKYSIT
-168 KSEYPDQYNYS
+168 KSEYPNQYNYS

-193 LKVQG
+193 LKAQG
-198 GIGEEIYTAKITV
+198 GVGDEIYTAKITV
-211 QSENQNTGN
+211 QGENQNTGN
-220 TNEKVFTFRLTD
+220 LSEKVFTFRLTD
-232 DDEIKQSSSSI
+232 DDEIKKSSSSI
-243 ISSSDSETIISIS
+243 ISSSDTETVISIS
-256 EDIMGDRLL
+256 EDTMGDRLL

-287 ITPISYF
+287 VTPISYF

-303 WLDYFYVN
+303 WKDYFYIN

-335 SQKIYGSDWPFHD
+335 PSIYGSDWQFHD
-348 LTTSNVRDNE
+348 LKTSNVRDNE
-358 FSITFEYTTDGELK
+358 FSITFEYKNNGKLK
-372 DHKVII
+372 NHKVVI
-378 DSYSNS
+378 DSYSNNL
-384 FNGPIDAIPD
+384 NGPIDAIPD
-394 GDRVKEVTTSNDNN
+394 GDRVKEVTTSSDNN

-413 FSNWKWASENNS
+413 FSKWQWANKNNS
-425 DITEITFAF
+425 EITEITFAF
-434 PPSNDTQNVMPWV
+434 PPSNDTNNVMPWA
-447 SKPSASFWELADT
+447 SKSSASFWELGDSRDT
-460 RDKHIDSEEF
+460 YIDSEEF

-475 SILNMTE
+475 GVLNTTE
-482 EMFNFKFTEL
+482 KMFNVKFTEL
-492 SQDNYNKAD
+492 TQDNYNKAD
-501 LRYILFETSDDAGNS
+501 LRYILFETSDDAGSS
-516 QAFHPSP
+516 QAWHPSP
-523 ENHSYIYIRTYNGG
+523 ENHSYIYLRTYNGG
-537 EYTDFSIGSVTYETI
+537 KYTDFSVGSNMYETI

-568 TKIESSQNTS
+568 TKIESSENTL
-578 LFSVMAY
+578 LFSIMAY
-585 DAFWLRTTDTYEVAT
+585 DAFWLRTTDTYGIAS

-606 YKGDIKDYANSLNQS
+606 YRGDTKDYENSLNQS
-621 TWNLHDINALG
+621 SWNLHDINALG
-632 HMYGYRLNYK
+632 HMYGYRTNYK
-642 SEDTSYKFSPSEN
+642 SEDTIYTFSPSIN

-674 SVKTSISLVPGSVSE
+674 EENTTISLIPGGVSE
-689 VGSKKIFWE
+689 VGSNKIFWE
-698 GDNQQSGDFF
+698 GDSQQSGDFF

-715 IEKFIGSNGN
+715 IEKYIGSSGN
-725 DDLTLNTLIINDVS
+725 DDLTLNKSIINDVS
-739 TGSGDDVIR
+739 TGAGDDVIR
-748 DVLPTDI
+748 DALPKDI
-755 VNSGAGADTIYISY
+755 VNTGAGSDTVYISY
-769 TTLNPITSVSIDGGS
+769 TTLDP
-784 ETSFF
+784 ETSLNINGGLGSSYF
-789 DWIIIDLAPDIE
+789 DWIVIDLAPGTE
-801 KDFTQC
+801 KDFTLC
-807 RTAFLNFEGFDFSD
+807 RTAFVNFEGFDFTD

-831 EDFISSNSQ
+831 EDFISPNSQ

-845 GDSTDKVILPEGATE
+845 GDSNDKVILPEGTTE

-874 IEIAIADDMMVG
+874 IEIAIADNMIIG

>member
-1 MATLNYNSGNNI
+1 MTTLNYNSGNNI

-46 VDTNGNNKIQI
+46 VDTKGNNKIQI

-94 AGGNLTS
+94 AAGNLTS
-101 ASLGTDRSYLNFADS
+101 ASLGTDRTYLNFADA

-142 LVKNGTVKKIM
+142 LVKNNTVKTII
-153 LSNHFD
+153 LGNHFD
-159 EDNLKYNII
+159 GENVKYSII
-168 KSEYPDQYNYS
+168 KSEYPNQYNYS

-193 LKVQG
+193 LKAQG
-198 GIGEEIYTAKITV
+198 GVGDEIYTAKITV
-211 QSENQNTGN
+211 QGENQNTGN
-220 TNEKVFTFRLTD
+220 LSEKVFTFRLTD
-232 DDEIKQSSSSI
+232 DDEIKKSSSKI
-243 ISSSDSETIISIS
+243 ISSSDTETVISIS
-256 EDIMGDRLL
+256 EDTMGDRLL

-287 ITPISYF
+287 VTPISYI

-303 WLDYFYVN
+303 WQDYFYIN

-335 SQKIYGSDWPFHD
+335 PAIYGSDWQFHD

-358 FSITFEYTTDGELK
+358 FSITFEYKNNGKLK
-372 DHKVII
+372 THKVVI
-378 DSYSNS
+378 DSYSNNL
-384 FNGPIDAIPD
+384 NGPIDAIPD
-394 GDRVKEVTTSNDNN
+394 GDRVKEVVNSSDNN

-413 FSNWKWASENNS
+413 FSNWQWANKNNS
-425 DITEITFAF
+425 EITEITFAF
-434 PPSNDTQNVMPWV
+434 PPSNDTHNVMPWV
-447 SKPSASFWELADT
+447 SKPSASFWELGDSRDT
-460 RDKHIDSEEF
+460 HIDSEEF
-470 KDAVR
+470 KGAVR
-475 SILNMTE
+475 GVLNTTE
-482 EMFNFKFTEL
+482 KMFNVKFTEL
-492 SQDNYNKAD
+492 TQDNYNKAD

-516 QAFHPSP
+516 QAWHPSP
-523 ENHSYIYIRTYNGG
+523 ENHSYIYLRTYYGG
-537 EYTDFSIGSVTYETI
+537 KYTDFSVGSIMYETI

-559 LNLAHPFHG
+559 LNLAHPFDG
-568 TKIESSQNTS
+568 TKIESSQNTL
-578 LFSVMAY
+578 LFSIMAY
-585 DAFWLRTTDTYEVAT
+585 DAFWLRTTDTYGIAT

-606 YKGDIKDYANSLNQS
+606 YKGDTEDYENSLNQS
-621 TWNLHDINALG
+621 SWNLHDINALG
-632 HMYGYRLNYK
+632 HMYGYRTNYK
-642 SEDTSYKFSPSEN
+642 SEDTIYTFSPSIN

-674 SVKTSISLVPGSVSE
+674 TENTTISLIPGAVSE
-689 VGSKKIFWE
+689 VGSNKIFWA
-698 GDNQQSGDFF
+698 GDSQQSGDFF
-708 VLSSHTN
+708 VLSSHTD
-715 IEKFIGSNGN
+715 IEKYIGSSGN

-739 TGSGDDVIR
+739 TGAGDDVIR

-755 VNSGAGADTIYISY
+755 VNTGAGADTVYISY
-769 TTLNPITSVSIDGGS
+769 TTLDPDTSLNINGGLGS
-784 ETSFF
+784 SYF
-789 DWIIIDLAPDIE
+789 DWIIIDLAPDTE
-801 KDFTQC
+801 KDFTLC
-807 RTAFLNFEGFDFSD
+807 RKAFVNFEGFDFTD
-821 NEAQNIILDS
+821 NEGQIIVLDTD
-831 EDFISSNSQ
+831 DFSSINSQ
-840 TLSFR
+840 TLSLK
-845 GDSTDKVILPEGATE
+845 GDNIDKVVLPEGASE
-860 TRTDMAYVYYSLND
+860 TRNDDIYVYYSLNN
-874 IEIAIADDMMVG
+874 IEIAIADNMMIG